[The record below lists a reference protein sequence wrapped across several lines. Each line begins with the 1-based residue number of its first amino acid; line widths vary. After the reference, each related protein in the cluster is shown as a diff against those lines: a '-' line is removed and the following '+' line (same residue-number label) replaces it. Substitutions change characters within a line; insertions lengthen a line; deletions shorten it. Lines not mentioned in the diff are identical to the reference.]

1 MVFSLWIFDTAA
13 LLEAVAAGHA
23 GEVAELVRPGARN
36 AQWIQSLSAIVNGAA
51 FSAKLLAGDR
61 LFATIAYEI
70 MRREQRGGLS
80 YQFVLSYL

>member
-51 FSAKLLAGDR
+51 FSAKLLYSWRPAVR
-61 LFATIAYEI
+61 HYSLRNYA
-70 MRREQRGGLS
+70 S
-80 YQFVLSYL
+80 